1 MSIYEVCE
9 SIKTILDTGFVLDHE
24 TGEIVEGADMEKI
37 LADLQLEKTAKIEGL
52 ACYAKNLLSEAAE
65 LKAEEASL
73 KNRRQQKEKKAES
86 IKGFLG
92 RLMAAYGDKK
102 IETTRAVVQIRPS
115 QAVEITDE
123 PLLCVF
129 AAETQNINLFRSKA
143 PEPNKEEIKR
153 LLKAGVDVPGAVLVD
168 RDSVSIK

>member
-24 TGEIVEGADMEKI
+24 TGEIVEGAGMEKI

-52 ACYAKNLLSEAAE
+52 ACYAKNLLAEAAE
-65 LKAEEASL
+65 LKVEEASL

-102 IETTRAVVQIRPS
+102 IETTRAVVQVRTA
-115 QAVEITDE
+115 QAVEIVDPKEFLNYAKFQDE
-123 PLLCVF
+123 SLVR
-129 AAETQNINLFRSKA
+129 IKS

-153 LLKAGVDVPGAVLVD
+153 RLKAGEDVPGAVLVD

>member
-9 SIKTILDTGFVLDHE
+9 TIKTILETGFALDYE
-24 TGEIVEGADMEKI
+24 TGEVVEGADMEKI
-37 LADLQLEKTAKIEGL
+37 LADLEMEKTAKIEGL

-102 IETTRAVVQIRPS
+102 IETTRAVVQIRAS
-115 QAVEITDE
+115 QAVEIVDPKAFLNYAKFQDE
-123 PLLCVF
+123 SLVR
-129 AAETQNINLFRSKA
+129 IKA

-153 LLKAGVDVPGAVLVD
+153 RLKAGEDVPGAVLVE
-168 RDSVSIK
+168 RESLSIR